1 MLNFPVLVAAGGVNS
16 AGRTSRRHAYRR
28 MVWEH
33 LDGALK
39 AQTQEALAQ
48 MMGSRDPEWIGEHT
62 LVREIEPDWFDH
74 RAVPWQRRVS
84 VAAQQGETLF
94 EYAPGGMP
102 EGSIRDGRVAP
113 IDSKRVSVSLAPEAD
128 VLLPSVRQFE
138 VSCAG
143 QLPSGFSPGA
153 LYGSRNHPRALQMT
167 VFALSDA
174 LADLGMEWP
183 ELAARIP
190 ADAVSVYVSSAMGQL
205 DDSGYGGMLRARAQG
220 RRVTSKQCPFG
231 FAEMPGDFIS
241 AYMLQSFSAT
251 GPALGACATFLYNL
265 RLGIEDIRHGRSRIA
280 IVGAAEAPVSAE
292 VMDGYIAMGALA
304 TDKGLRQLDG
314 LSEDRDV
321 NHRRACRPF
330 GDNCGFTMAESAQVV
345 ILMDDALALELGAPI
360 LAGTPYV
367 SVRADGAKKSISG
380 PGAGNYLTVT
390 QALAQVRSL
399 LGEDRLRR
407 GGLVQAHGTG
417 TPQNRVTES
426 VLLSRAAEAFGIHD
440 WPIAAIKSY
449 VGHSLA
455 AAAGDQLTATLGIW
469 QHGLIP
475 RIHTIDSLAHDVATK
490 HLAFALEV
498 SEGRARDYAL
508 INSKGFGGNN
518 ATAALLSPSVTEA
531 LLEKAHGT
539 ASLTEW
545 RRRRELLEHRQQ
557 EIESSRL
564 AGNWHP
570 VYRFDDGVQTD
581 EDVEIEPNQIRIGGR
596 TFALESQVPDNWR
609 LGAEA
614 AATDQ

>member
-28 MVWEH
+28 MVWDH
-33 LDGALK
+33 LAAGVK
-39 AQTQEALAQ
+39 EETQAALAQ
-48 MMGSRDPEWIGEHT
+48 MMGHQDPSWIADHT
-62 LVREIEPDWFDH
+62 LVREIEPEWFDH
-74 RAVPWQRRVS
+74 RAVPWQRKVT
-84 VAAQQGETLF
+84 VAAEQGETRF
-94 EYAPGGMP
+94 EYAPGGMA
-102 EGSIRDGRVAP
+102 EGRIRDGHTAP
-113 IDSKRVSVSLAPEAD
+113 IDGKRVSVTLAPEAE

-143 QLPSGFSPGA
+143 QLPSGFSPGD

-174 LADLGMEWP
+174 LADLGMEWS
-183 ELAARIP
+183 ELAARVP

-241 AYMLQSFSAT
+241 AYMLQTFSAT

-280 IVGAAEAPVSAE
+280 IVGAAEAPVTAE

-314 LSEDRDV
+314 LSDDHLV
-321 NHRRACRPF
+321 QYRRACRPF

-390 QALAQVRSL
+390 QALAQVRSM
-399 LGEDRLRR
+399 LGEDRLQR
-407 GGLVQAHGTG
+407 GGFVQAHGTG

-426 VLLSRAAEAFGIHD
+426 VLLSRAAEAFGICD
-440 WPIAAIKSY
+440 WPVAAIKSY
-449 VGHSLA
+449 VGHSLG

-475 RIHTIDSLAHDVATK
+475 RIHTIDSLASDVATDR
-490 HLAFALEV
+490 LAFALEV
-498 SEGRARDYAL
+498 SDGSHRDYAL

-518 ATAALLSPSVTEA
+518 ATAALLSPIVTESI
-531 LLEKAHGT
+531 LSHAHGA
-539 ASLTEW
+539 ASISEW
-545 RRRRELLEHRQQ
+545 RRRRESIEARQQ
-557 EIESSRL
+557 SIEARRL
-564 AGNWHP
+564 AGEWSP
-570 VYRFDDGVQTD
+570 EYRFDEGVLTD
-581 EDVEIEPNQIRIGGR
+581 EDVTIASDHIRIGDSS
-596 TFALESQVPDNWR
+596 FALASQIPDIWR
-609 LGAEA
+609 L
-614 AATDQ
+614 DQ